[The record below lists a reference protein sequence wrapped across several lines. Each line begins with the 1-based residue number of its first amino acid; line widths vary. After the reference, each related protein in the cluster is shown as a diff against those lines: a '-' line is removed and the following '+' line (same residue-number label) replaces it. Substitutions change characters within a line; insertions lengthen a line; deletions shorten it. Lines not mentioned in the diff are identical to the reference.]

1 MNKLRLFIVEDQA
14 LLLSALT
21 TLLGQEPDFEIVG
34 TAADGEQAKK
44 ALAGVAPHIVLH
56 RIFAKSAQSRSRRL
70 LAQR

>member
-1 MNKLRLFIVEDQA
+1 MNKLRIFIVEDQA

-34 TAADGEQAKK
+34 TAADGEQAS
-44 ALAGVAPHIVLH
+44 PH

-70 LAQR
+70 FAQR